1 MRRVGEAI
9 PTLIILITI
18 TFFLVH
24 SVPGS
29 PFVSG
34 KDYPVE
40 VMHNLEAKYH
50 LDKPMI
56 TQLLYYFKDLA
67 HGDFGPSYKYKDY
80 SVNDLLH
87 NALPVSMTLGAIAFL
102 VALFVGVTLGM
113 MAALKQNSFLDY
125 FFMIF
130 SMIGVLIPSF
140 VLGPLMVLIFSVMLH
155 WLPSDGWQMDNYLS
169 LVLPVLVLAVPYIA
183 SIGKLA
189 RSSMIEVL
197 NSPFIHTA
205 RAKGLPKHVIIL
217 RHALRPT
224 LIPVFSYL
232 GPALVGIMTGSVVI
246 EQIFMIPGMGQ
257 LFVNGALNRDY
268 GLVVSLT
275 ILVGFLSI
283 AFNTLMDICIGLL
296 DPRIK
301 Y

>member
-1 MRRVGEAI
+1 
-9 PTLIILITI
+9 
-18 TFFLVH
+18 
-24 SVPGS
+24 
-29 PFVSG
+29 
-34 KDYPVE
+34 
-40 VMHNLEAKYH
+40 
-50 LDKPMI
+50 
-56 TQLLYYFKDLA
+56 
-67 HGDFGPSYKYKDY
+67 
-80 SVNDLLH
+80 
-87 NALPVSMTLGAIAFL
+87 
-102 VALFVGVTLGM
+102 
-113 MAALKQNSFLDY
+113 
-125 FFMIF
+125 
-130 SMIGVLIPSF
+130 
-140 VLGPLMVLIFSVMLH
+140 MVLIFSVMLH